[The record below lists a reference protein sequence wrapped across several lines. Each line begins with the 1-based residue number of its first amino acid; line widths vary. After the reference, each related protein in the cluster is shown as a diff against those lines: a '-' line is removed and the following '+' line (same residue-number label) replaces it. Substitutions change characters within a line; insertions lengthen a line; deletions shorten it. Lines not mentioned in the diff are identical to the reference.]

1 MPRMPTGGGS
11 AKNTTHLISF
21 RGVNAAKA
29 SKEEEETQGINLIAI
44 AASYLTRRHRTTTKC
59 KCALRPEG
67 GAPEIV
73 ILSPEIG
80 NTS

>member
-1 MPRMPTGGGS
+1 MSDRENKGILGTFPS
-11 AKNTTHLISF
+11 SD
-21 RGVNAAKA
+21 
-29 SKEEEETQGINLIAI
+29 EEETQGINLIAI

-59 KCALRPEG
+59 KCAVRPEG